1 MHASL
6 LWAFTK
12 WKFTLAYTLH
22 THTCTHT
29 RCVHIHAHTC
39 THTRT
44 HIRATVLTNS
54 ENLFS
59 QAILIN
65 IDINNECRINLL

>member
-1 MHASL
+1 MRASL

-29 RCVHIHAHTC
+29 Y
-39 THTRT
+39 T

-54 ENLFS
+54 ENKFS

>member
-22 THTCTHT
+22 THT
-29 RCVHIHAHTC
+29 
-39 THTRT
+39 RT

-54 ENLFS
+54 ENKFS